1 MTLKQPLLKLEPVA
15 DDTYAVSDLH
25 LPNFSQMRLWL
36 FDLEG
41 TGLDTSV
48 ERVTQIAGVPLQG
61 GEILEDESFSEYV
74 NPGIDIPQMIQ
85 ELTGITPEKVADAP
99 PFSTSWPTGLAAAAG
114 SDLWIGQSVF
124 EYDVPL
130 LDAELA
136 RHAMPPALPPILDS
150 VVIATL
156 LLGEPDGRWSTSA
169 LLKRF
174 DVNIEGLRRHDA
186 LDDVI
191 ILGRTMLPM
200 LEMLKRDHDDCIH
213 IGADE
218 PLAIKRH
225 PPIKSEK

>member
-85 ELTGITPEKVADAP
+85 ELTGITPEKVV
-99 PFSTSWPTGLAAAAG
+99 SWGRVQ
-114 SDLWIGQSVF
+114 DQS
-124 EYDVPL
+124 
-130 LDAELA
+130 
-136 RHAMPPALPPILDS
+136 
-150 VVIATL
+150 
-156 LLGEPDGRWSTSA
+156 
-169 LLKRF
+169 
-174 DVNIEGLRRHDA
+174 
-186 LDDVI
+186 
-191 ILGRTMLPM
+191 
-200 LEMLKRDHDDCIH
+200 
-213 IGADE
+213 
-218 PLAIKRH
+218 
-225 PPIKSEK
+225 